1 MHIFKSASWIDSLL
15 TDDCP
20 GPDLTVEMLGIG
32 PQSGAMRF
40 SPREDGIISGV
51 EEAEQ
56 LLTRCG
62 LSVTRM
68 ADNGNV
74 LQAGQVFL
82 DARGRAAALHK
93 GWKAAQVLMEYM
105 SGIARRCA
113 FMLERTRAVRPGVQV
128 AVTRKTFP
136 GAKALCLEAALNGGA
151 IIHRQNL
158 SESVLLFAQ
167 HLLFFPGSENLS
179 ALEALAR
186 QTRDLRARM
195 PEKNIAIE
203 VDCLDDALLAA
214 GAGLDIIQ
222 CEKFSCQ
229 DLAAT
234 VGALKS
240 ARPDILI
247 LAAGGINGD
256 NAAEYAATGVDVLVT
271 SWPYWGRP
279 ADIQVV
285 MEADVR

>member
-1 MHIFKSASWIDSLL
+1 MHIFKSTSWIEGLL
-15 TDDCP
+15 ADDCP

-32 PQSGAMRF
+32 AQSGAMFF
-40 SPREDGIISGV
+40 SSREDGIISGV
-51 EEAEQ
+51 EEAEM
-56 LLTRCG
+56 LLARCG
-62 LSVTRM
+62 LSVTRQ
-68 ADNGNV
+68 AANGDM
-74 LQAGQVFL
+74 LQADQVFL
-82 DARGRAAALHK
+82 TAKGSAAALHK

-113 FMLERTRAVRPGVQV
+113 FMLERAHAVRPGVQV
-128 AVTRKTFP
+128 AVTRKNFP
-136 GAKALCLEAALNGGA
+136 GAKALCLEAALSGGA

-158 SESVLLFAQ
+158 SESVLLFEQ
-167 HLLFFPGSENLS
+167 HLLFFSGGESLP
-179 ALEALAR
+179 ALENLAR
-186 QTRDLRARM
+186 QARDLRARM
-195 PEKNIAIE
+195 PEKKIAIE

-214 GAGLDIIQ
+214 GAGLDSIQ

-240 ARPDILI
+240 ARPGLLI

-285 MEADVR
+285 MEADAR